1 MDRLNKDNISWN
13 LIDKYFSDNPNNLV
27 AHHLESYNE
36 FFSNGINKI
45 FRENNPIRFIE
56 TEDEESNSEKR
67 NECLLY
73 LGGEDGSRVYFGKPV
88 IYDDTHTHYMYPND
102 ARLRNM
108 TYGTSI
114 HYDVDIEFIY
124 YVGEERT
131 VHKEQL
137 SKIYL
142 GNFPIMLQ
150 SNMCILNKLAKDV
163 RFNMGECRNDFGGY
177 FIINGK
183 EKVIIPQET
192 FANNTIYIKKNS
204 KLDIYSYSAEIRSV
218 SEDASKPIRTTAVK
232 IVSPSPSLSN
242 NQIVVSVPNVRK
254 PIPLFILMRALGI
267 ISDKDIIKTC
277 LLDIKKNE
285 SYVDLFIPSVHDANK
300 IFTQEIALDYIKFFT
315 KRGTISGVI
324 EILSDYFLP
333 NVGEMNFLEK
343 AYFIGLMVNK
353 LLKVFIKEEK
363 PTDRDNFAFKRV
375 ELSGSLIYD
384 LFREYYLIQK
394 KDIGRKIDE
403 EYYYHRGNYKEDDE
417 SEKTR
422 KEKHKTKDKE
432 KGARDVKRYTENS
445 FIDLIMVNYKQIFK
459 DRIVETGFKKAF
471 KGNWGSE
478 AHTKRLGVIQDLNRL
493 SWNTH
498 ISHLRKISLPLDAS
512 AKVVGPRLLNSSQW
526 GLIDPIDTPDGGNI
540 GLHKHLAISTHITI
554 GSSIYPII
562 KWLRAYTSMELI
574 LECSPEYLGNT
585 SKIFVNGNWIG
596 VIDKPLELVK
606 MLKLY
611 RRNGIIPTFTSISF
625 NYQNNEINIFTDV
638 GRLTRPI
645 YYIEDGNLS
654 FNRQDVTEL
663 FTNGKITWQ
672 QITSGFLEKS
682 DEEFSI
688 KSNKTYDLNELYKDI
703 GENLERISKVLEA
716 NKSVVDF
723 IDTAESESALIAT
736 KEEDFNSNNY
746 YTHMEIDPSFILGVM
761 GNQIIYPEHNPVV
774 RNSFSCGQSKQAVS
788 VYHSNYQ
795 MRIDKMGVLLNYG
808 QTPLIKSR
816 YLEYINNEEQPYG
829 INAIVAIM
837 SYTGYNVED
846 AILINEGSVHR
857 GIFRTTYFSMYESRE
872 ENSAISGNSS
882 SKFANIEKNNV
893 IRTKPG
899 FDYSQLDNYGM
910 IKENTALN
918 DKTVVIGK
926 ITSNPDDKD
935 VWIDSSVTP
944 KKGQLGFVD
953 KSFITQGEE
962 GSNIAKVRVRE
973 ERVPAIGDK
982 MASRAGQK
990 GTLGLII
997 PEKDMPFAA
1006 DGTRPDLIINP
1017 HAIPSRMTIGQI
1029 VESLFGKACTFYGG
1043 FGDCTAF
1050 QVKGSNYATY
1060 GPMLTKAGFHS
1071 SGKQLMY
1078 NGMTGTQIEADVY
1091 MGPTY
1096 YMRLKHMVKDKIN
1109 YRARGPNTNLT
1120 RQPVQGRANDGGLRI
1135 GEMERDGVLAHGM
1148 SYFLNESF
1156 MVRGDEYH
1164 NMAVCNKTGA
1174 ISVYNKSQNLFF
1186 SLFADG
1192 PISFHTNPDGSQNVK
1207 NISKF
1212 GRSFS
1217 ILRVPYALKLLIQEL
1232 EVLNI
1237 QMRVI
1242 TDDNVDQLMNMS
1254 YSNNITKL
1262 LKVEEPSETDKIS
1275 KVVTREN
1282 YAKIFS
1288 KWENFKAKT
1297 GPALEINEYKLISNN
1312 KYEKIPNLA
1321 LLNRSREKQPIE
1333 KIIENY
1339 VKDIKNSLTKQK
1351 EIVKISDESPVMPD
1365 TYESSLD
1372 LPPVASDSLET
1383 SSSSLPPVSLDPTST
1398 PEFDASK
1405 YNQVSPPMA
1414 PNSPAYNPNLEQ
1426 EQGQGQESV
1435 RIETQQNNNTSLQ
1448 SQTLEKESI
1457 LEVEPPPT
1465 EENKEEND
1473 ESNSN
1478 ESNNNSKKI
1487 ILTGE
1492 IEKEKE

>member
-13 LIDKYFSDNPNNLV
+13 LIDKYFTDNPNNLV
-27 AHHLESYNE
+27 AHHLESYNI
-36 FFSNGINKI
+36 FCNSGINKI
-45 FRENNPIRFIE
+45 FHENNPIRFIE

-73 LGGEDGSRVYFGKPV
+73 LGGKDGSRIYFGKPV
-88 IYDDTHTHYMYPND
+88 IYDDSHTHYMYPND

-124 YVGEERT
+124 YAGEERRT
-131 VHKEQL
+131 HTEQL

-142 GNFPIMLQ
+142 GNFPIMIQ
-150 SNMCILNKLAKDV
+150 SNLCILNGLARDV

-232 IVSPSPSLSN
+232 ILSPSPSLSN
-242 NQIVVSVPNVRK
+242 NQIVVSIPNVRK
-254 PIPLFILMRALGI
+254 PIPLFILMRALGV
-267 ISDKDIIKTC
+267 ISDKAIIKTC

-300 IFTQEIALDYIKFFT
+300 IFTQETALDYIKFFT

-353 LLKVFIKEEK
+353 LLKVFTKEEK

-403 EYYYHRGNYKEDDE
+403 EFYYHRGNYKEDEE
-417 SEKTR
+417 SEKSR
-422 KEKHKTKDKE
+422 KDKHKIKE
-432 KGARDVKRYTENS
+432 KGARESKRYTENS
-445 FIDLIMVNYKQIFK
+445 FIDLIMVNYKQLFK

-562 KWLRAYTSMELI
+562 KWLRAHTSMELI

-585 SKIFVNGNWIG
+585 SKIFVNGNWVG

-611 RRNGIIPTFTSISF
+611 RRNGIIPTFVSISF
-625 NYQNNEINIFTDV
+625 NYKTNEINIYTDV

-654 FNRQDVTEL
+654 FNRKSVNEL
-663 FTNGKITWQ
+663 FTNGTITWK

-682 DEEFSI
+682 DPKFSI
-688 KSNKTYDLNELYKDI
+688 KSNITYDLNELYNDI
-703 GENLERISKVLEA
+703 GDNLETISKLLEE

-723 IDTAESESALIAT
+723 MDTAEESGSLIAI

-761 GNQIIYPEHNPVV
+761 GNQIIYPEHNPVT

-795 MRIDKMGVLLNYG
+795 MRIDKMGVILNYG

-837 SYTGYNVED
+837 SFTGYNVED
-846 AILINEGSVHR
+846 AILINEGSVNR

-872 ENSAISGNSS
+872 ENTEISGNAS

-935 VWIDSSVTP
+935 LWIDSSVTP

-1029 VESLFGKACTFYGG
+1029 VESLFGKACTIYGG

-1050 QVKGSNYATY
+1050 QVKGSNYSTY
-1060 GPMLTKAGFHS
+1060 GPMLTKVGFHS

-1078 NGMTGTQIEADVY
+1078 NGMTGNQMEADIY

-1156 MVRGDEYH
+1156 MVRGDEY
-1164 NMAVCNKTGA
+1164 NNVAVCNKTGA
-1174 ISVYNKSQNLFF
+1174 IAVYNNSKNLFF
-1186 SLFADG
+1186 SLFSDG
-1192 PISFHTNPDGSQNVK
+1192 PIKFHTNPDGSQNVK
-1207 NISKF
+1207 NVSKF

-1237 QMRVI
+1237 QMRLI
-1242 TDDNVDQLMNMS
+1242 TEDNVDQLLNMS
-1254 YSNNITKL
+1254 YSNNIVKL
-1262 LKVEEPSETDKIS
+1262 LKVEEPKEVVDIKII
-1275 KVVTREN
+1275 TREYYN
-1282 YAKIFS
+1282 QLFEKYEK
-1288 KWENFKAKT
+1288 FKSQG
-1297 GPALEINEYKLISNN
+1297 GPALEPNEFKLIIKN
-1312 KYEKIPNLA
+1312 KYEKTPNLA
-1321 LLNRSREKQPIE
+1321 LLNRSNEKQPIE
-1333 KIIENY
+1333 KIIDKY
-1339 VKDIKNSLTKQK
+1339 IQDVKLQLMKQNK
-1351 EIVKISDESPVMPD
+1351 MNNIPDESPVLPSAD
-1365 TYESSLD
+1365 QTPD
-1372 LPPVASDSLET
+1372 LPPALTPNNTPDSQY
-1383 SSSSLPPVSLDPTST
+1383 SPPYAPNSPG
-1398 PEFDASK
+1398 
-1405 YNQVSPPMA
+1405 YNQDSPPYAPNSPGYNQDSPPYA
-1414 PNSPAYNPNLEQ
+1414 PNSPAYNQGLDQ
-1426 EQGQGQESV
+1426 ELNIQTTVPVDKEIILQVDEPKPQENGDDENS
-1435 RIETQQNNNTSLQ
+1435 EGENSEGNNN
-1448 SQTLEKESI
+1448 
-1457 LEVEPPPT
+1457 
-1465 EENKEEND
+1465 NG
-1473 ESNSN
+1473 
-1478 ESNNNSKKI
+1478 SKKI
-1487 ILTGE
+1487 ILSTDSSADE
-1492 IEKEKE
+1492 SKK